1 MSRAGRGNVG
11 RGQATGPWASCSC
24 PAGSSDVFWR
34 RIRESVTKPFQ
45 GSRATRVG
53 CQPALVTARGVNNR
67 AELPRGT
74 PLLGLE
80 KPKPG

>member
-1 MSRAGRGNVG
+1 M
-11 RGQATGPWASCSC
+11 
-24 PAGSSDVFWR
+24 
-34 RIRESVTKPFQ
+34 TKPFQ